1 MMKNTIEMAEDG
13 IVEFDGWYEHPC
25 NNQEY
30 LESILQ
36 PINDDIMSGRISA
49 QEGYEKLL
57 KTLGVPD
64 PYKQLILNLPRGN
77 GPIIVEDN
85 RW

>member
-1 MMKNTIEMAEDG
+1 MMKNTIEMIEDD
-13 IVEFDGWYEHPC
+13 IVEFDGWYGHPC

-36 PINDDIMSGRISA
+36 PINDDIMNGRISA
-49 QEGYEKLL
+49 QEGYERLL
-57 KTLGVPD
+57 TELGVPD
-64 PYKQLILNLPRGN
+64 PYKEMIWRLPRGN
-77 GPIIVEDN
+77 WPIEVEDY